1 MPVLTFDDE
10 LKMTPGGVPVGPNGI
25 PRVVVTKSG
34 EGALTFDEFTPES
47 TGAKVG
53 RYAKDIGQSVI
64 SGLDKGVAGLAGL
77 PADAA
82 LGINAAV
89 NYGKSKVQG
98 RPFEEVEAES
108 DRNAVISRD
117 AVRAYGSQ
125 AAHAGSP
132 LKHTPTTTA
141 GKYAQSGA
149 EFVPAAILGP
159 GNMARNAV
167 ALGVAPGL
175 ASEAAGQATEGGAYE
190 PYARAGTAVLA
201 GAAGQW
207 ATAPNAAGVAISKA
221 ARGATPAQVDEAERL
236 FEYAQ
241 GIGAPLTRAE
251 ALQHVTGGATQL
263 GNLQR
268 VVEGSGE
275 MRPFMAARPGQV
287 EDAARAQFGRLGP
300 VSQDPHGIGPAVGAT
315 AERTVKDVE
324 GARSRATAPF
334 YRSAAS
340 DNVPSSE
347 MQQFVGQL
355 DAAIASD
362 KTGIVGGQLQ
372 ELRSLLVDRPAT
384 PGVPAVPA
392 QRTASPTPNGQ
403 IFTTV
408 PGKPAKPG
416 TPETYLT
423 DIENLD
429 RARKYLRDKVGMP
442 QIGAEAITKEQGAAI
457 LGQLDALR
465 QRMIAASPDFA
476 AGKDIHQVITE
487 KIVTPLMNGPIGKLA
502 QKDLPTKKAISVLF
516 PENPLPGSEAAIGQ
530 AVAEVARRRPGA
542 ARELV
547 RAHVESVFNEA
558 TQRLQSGANEFGGAG
573 FAAMLRGNPQQ
584 AANLEAAITALRGG
598 QTYQGFNRFL
608 DVLEAQGS
616 RQRIGSQTAFNQEVQ
631 AGLKTGGT
639 VAEALSSLAS
649 VGTKLPSKINTRI
662 EQWRMGGNVRE
673 IADILTN
680 PAAAQLFRQLATTPA
695 NSAKAGAIVARL
707 AYLADR
713 SREN

>member
-10 LKMTPGGVPVGPNGI
+10 LKLTPGGVPVGSNGI

-77 PADAA
+77 PADVA

-108 DRNAVISRD
+108 DQNAVISRD
-117 AVRAYGSQ
+117 SVRKWGSQ

-132 LKHTPTTTA
+132 LKHDPTTTP

-149 EFVPAAILGP
+149 EFVPAALLGP
-159 GNMARNAV
+159 GGMARNAV

-175 ASEAAGQATEGGAYE
+175 ASEAAGQATEGTAYE

-201 GAAGQW
+201 GATGQW
-207 ATAPNAAGVAISKA
+207 ATAPNAAGVAVSKA
-221 ARGATPAQVDEAERL
+221 SRGATPQQIDAAEQL
-236 FEYAQ
+236 FERAQ
-241 GIGAPLTRAE
+241 QMGIPLTRAE
-251 ALQHVTGGATQL
+251 AVQHVTGGATNL

-275 MRPFMAARPGQV
+275 LRPMMAARPGQV
-287 EDAARAQFGRLGP
+287 DDAARIQFGRVGP
-300 VSQDPHGIGPAVGAT
+300 VSPDPSGIGPAVGEAAQGTVQDVNNAINRTTRPLYQAAELDRVPTAQYQRLAQDPRYDDALQTIRNHAEIGPELAHLPDNAVTVVDAT
-315 AERTVKDVE
+315 ERYLASLRGTA
-324 GARSRATAPF
+324 GTNATNA
-334 YRSAAS
+334 
-340 DNVPSSE
+340 
-347 MQQFVGQL
+347 G
-355 DAAIASD
+355 
-362 KTGIVGGQLQ
+362 T
-372 ELRSLLVDRPAT
+372 
-384 PGVPAVPA
+384 
-392 QRTASPTPNGQ
+392 TASPAYAQ
-403 IFTTV
+403 
-408 PGKPAKPG
+408 ALA
-416 TPETYLT
+416 EQARLREQYL
-423 DIENLD
+423 N
-429 RARKYLRDKVGMP
+429 
-442 QIGAEAITKEQGAAI
+442 
-457 LGQLDALR
+457 
-465 QRMIAASPDFA
+465 
-476 AGKDIHQVITE
+476 
-487 KIVTPLMNGPIGKLA
+487 PLMAGPIGKLA
-502 QKDLPTKKAISVLF
+502 KNDITTKRAIAALF
-516 PENPLPGSEAAIGQ
+516 PDNPLPNSQQEITQ
-530 AVAEVARRRPGA
+530 AVAAVAHRNPGA

-547 RAHVESVFNEA
+547 RTHVESVFNEA

-573 FAAMLRGNPQQ
+573 FAALLRGNPQQ

-598 QTYQGFNRFL
+598 QTYQGFNRFME
-608 DVLEAQGS
+608 VLEAQGS
-616 RQRIGSQTAFNQEVQ
+616 RQRIGSQTAFNQEAQ

-649 VGTKLPSKINTRI
+649 AGTKLPSKINQRI

-680 PAAAQLFRQLATTPA
+680 PAAAQLFRQLATQPA
-695 NSAKAGAIVARL
+695 NSTKAGAIVARL